1 MSSPSDGTTRRRAL
15 IGGLGLAAAGVV
27 GINAWEVLRQPQR
40 RVGVYRAAYDAAL
53 VDVLIRGI
61 REWPAFASRV
71 RGARVVL
78 KPNLVEFSALH
89 PINTDPRLLVALVE
103 ALRKLDAKGVTVAE
117 GPGHRRDTEM
127 VVEEC
132 GLGVLLR
139 DHKIPFVDLN
149 YDVAVNTALVA
160 GTTGLATLPIGRT
173 VLDTDLL
180 ISVAKMKTHHWA
192 GATLTMKN
200 LFGTV
205 PGVEVGWPK
214 NVLHYAGIEPSIV
227 DLWTT
232 LRPAFGIVD
241 GIVGMEGDGPLMGS
255 SVDFGAVVMGDDLSA
270 VDATTARL
278 MCLDPH
284 KIAYIQATIKYGG
297 SVSQRRIEQL
307 GDAVAPRAFSVL
319 PVFDH
324 LRIR

>member
-1 MSSPSDGTTRRRAL
+1 MSSPPEGTTRRRAL
-15 IGGLGLAAAGVV
+15 IGGLGVAAAGLV
-27 GINAWEVLRQPQR
+27 GINAWEVLKQPQR
-40 RVGVYRAAYDAAL
+40 RVGVYRAAYDGKL
-53 VDVLIRGI
+53 VDVLLRGI
-61 REWPAFASRV
+61 REWPTFAERV

-78 KPNLVEFSALH
+78 KPNLVEFSALR

-103 ALRKLDAKGVTVAE
+103 ALRKLDAKAVTVAE

-139 DHKIPFVDLN
+139 ENRIPFVDLN
-149 YDVAVNTALVA
+149 YDEAVKKPLVA
-160 GTTGLATLPIGRT
+160 GATGLATLPIARA

-180 ISVAKMKTHHWA
+180 VSVAKMKTHHWA

-200 LFGTV
+200 LFGVV

-255 SVDFGAVVMGDDLSA
+255 AVDFGAVVMGDDLSS
-270 VDATTARL
+270 VDATSARL
-278 MCLDPH
+278 MGLDPH
-284 KIAYIQATIKYGG
+284 QIGYIRETIRYGG
-297 SVSQRRIEQL
+297 SVSQRRIETL
-307 GDAVAPRAFSVL
+307 GDTVAPRSFAVL

-324 LRIR
+324 LRLR